1 MSSSTPPLPLTPAAT
16 VTQRDLSDS
25 SLSPSDALEKIW
37 NRAYDELKQV
47 DPKLVGAYEGIL
59 SQELDGKN
67 SSHKIS
73 DSKNS
78 IEQAD
83 IIKRRSQMDQ
93 LMQAGL
99 AKTEKEAKIKRNI
112 GEVMQGALAMK
123 DIVSLAI
130 QTVPQAA
137 LAWTGV
143 CLALQVS
150 SLFIDISRTML
161 TSKALR
167 KSYNA
172 EQDES
177 RWNRLCHH

>member
-1 MSSSTPPLPLTPAAT
+1 
-16 VTQRDLSDS
+16 
-25 SLSPSDALEKIW
+25 
-37 NRAYDELKQV
+37 
-47 DPKLVGAYEGIL
+47 
-59 SQELDGKN
+59 
-67 SSHKIS
+67 
-73 DSKNS
+73 
-78 IEQAD
+78 
-83 IIKRRSQMDQ
+83 
-93 LMQAGL
+93 MQAGL

-177 RWNRLCHH
+177 R

>member
-1 MSSSTPPLPLTPAAT
+1 VPE
-16 VTQRDLSDS
+16 R
-25 SLSPSDALEKIW
+25 IW

-47 DPKLVGAYEGIL
+47 DPKLVHAYEGIL

-67 SSHKIS
+67 PSQKNSE
-73 DSKNS
+73 SKNS

-83 IIKRRSQMDQ
+83 IIKRRSQMHQ

-99 AKTEKEAKIKRNI
+99 AKTEKEAKIKQNV
-112 GEVMQGALAMK
+112 GEVMQRALLVK
-123 DIVSLAI
+123 DVVSLAI

-150 SLFIDISRTML
+150 SLFIDIPRIML
-161 TSKALR
+161 TLKALR

-172 EQDES
+172 EQDKS
-177 RWNRLCHH
+177 RWDRLCHH